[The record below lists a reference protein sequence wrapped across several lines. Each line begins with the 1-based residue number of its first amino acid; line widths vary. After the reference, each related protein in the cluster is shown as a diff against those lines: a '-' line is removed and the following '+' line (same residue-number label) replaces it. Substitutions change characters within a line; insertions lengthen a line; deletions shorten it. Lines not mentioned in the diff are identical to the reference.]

1 MKKLYVITSYSGRTD
16 EEIAEIREAL
26 RARVEAALGEEVVL
40 VEPTEGLK
48 RVSSEID
55 GVMKADIVMLSKGFE
70 YSMPSRVVHF
80 AASNYLGS
88 EMHEED
94 WLEGLEEFNAEE
106 AAAWEEYRKT
116 LDPDIQ
122 DDDFEGSSIGQEV
135 QDEGSSE

>member
-26 RARVEAALGEEVVL
+26 RERVEAAIGEETVL
-40 VEPTEGLK
+40 LEPTPGLK
-48 RVSSEID
+48 RVSSEVD

-80 AASNYLGS
+80 AASSYLGAD
-88 EMHEED
+88 MHEED
-94 WLEGLEEFNAEE
+94 WLDGLEQFNAEE

-122 DDDFEGSSIGQEV
+122 DDDFGGSSIGQEV
-135 QDEGSSE
+135 QDESVPA